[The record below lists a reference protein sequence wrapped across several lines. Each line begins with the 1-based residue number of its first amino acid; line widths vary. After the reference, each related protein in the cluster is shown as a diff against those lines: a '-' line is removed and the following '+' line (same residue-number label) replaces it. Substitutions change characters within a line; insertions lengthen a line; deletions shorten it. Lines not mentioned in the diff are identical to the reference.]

1 MAKKVVLVTGA
12 SRGIGKAIAVKFAKK
27 GYNVI
32 INCAHREQ
40 GLMQTK
46 KEIESYQ
53 VTCAAFLGDMGDMA
67 VCEQLFSMIRKQF
80 GSLDVLVTT
89 PVSTT
94 LACCRICHQKDWTA
108 FCAPT

>member
-40 GLMQTK
+40 ELMQK
-46 KEIESYQ
+46 RN
-53 VTCAAFLGDMGDMA
+53 
-67 VCEQLFSMIRKQF
+67 RKLS
-80 GSLDVLVTT
+80 GNL
-89 PVSTT
+89 
-94 LACCRICHQKDWTA
+94 CRISGRHGRHGCL
-108 FCAPT
+108 